1 MATPSVLLE
10 LRGIS
15 KSFTGLRV
23 LDGVDFDVA
32 PAEIHALAGE
42 NGAGKSTLMNIVSGV
57 LPADAGEMLWEGR
70 PVRVRT
76 PREAQNLGIAFV
88 HQELALAPDLSVA
101 ENIFLGRHPAA
112 LGWVRWRDIERRA
125 GELMEDLGH
134 GIDARVRVGDLSLAQ
149 RQLVEIARALAF
161 QSRLIIMDEPTAPL
175 TTRDAEGLFR
185 TMRALRGRG
194 VSIIYISHR
203 LKEIFEIADRVTVMR
218 DGRRVLAAQAAATTE
233 DELVRAMAGEVL
245 ARAAA
250 AAAPAAPKGNGQ
262 PALRLD
268 APHRL
273 TVHRGEIVGI
283 AGLAGAGRTELL
295 ESLFGA
301 NGHPVRA
308 EIDGA
313 PVTIRTPRDAIR
325 HGLALVPD
333 DRKAKGLVLGAGLWQ
348 NIALPAGRGRL
359 FLRAE
364 DERQAATRL
373 VDELR
378 IRAASIDQPLRFL
391 SGGNQQKAVLAKWL
405 YAGASIFLL
414 DEPTRG
420 VDVRSKAEIYE
431 IIREL
436 CARGCAVLVAS
447 SEMEELMA
455 LAGRIV
461 VMHRGRIAGELAR
474 HEASEEKI
482 LKLATGGTH

>member
-15 KSFTGLRV
+15 KSFSGFRV
-23 LDGVDFDVA
+23 LDGVDFTVW
-32 PAEIHALAGE
+32 PGEIHALAGE

-57 LPADAGEMLWEGR
+57 LTADSGEMRWEGCA
-70 PVRVRT
+70 VSVRT

-101 ENIFLGRHPAA
+101 ENIFLGRHPSAR
-112 LGWVRWRDIERRA
+112 GWVRWRDIERRSR
-125 GELMEDLGH
+125 ELLDELGH
-134 GIDARVRVGDLSLAQ
+134 GIDARARVRDLSLAQ

-185 TMRALRGRG
+185 TMRALRDRG

-218 DGRRVLAAQAAATTE
+218 DGRTVLSATPAATSE
-233 DELVRAMAGEVL
+233 DGLVRAMAGEVL
-245 ARAAA
+245 TRASAASPGAAA
-250 AAAPAAPKGNGQ
+250 GSMQ
-262 PALRLD
+262 PALRVD
-268 APHRL
+268 EPHRL
-273 TVHRGEIVGI
+273 TVHRGEVVGI
-283 AGLAGAGRTELL
+283 AGLAGAGRTRLL
-295 ESLFGA
+295 ETLFGA
-301 NGHPVRA
+301 RGRPVKA
-308 EIDGA
+308 EIDGT
-313 PVTIRTPRDAIR
+313 PVTIRHPQDAVR

-333 DRKAKGLVLGAGLWQ
+333 DRKAKGLVLGAGLVE
-348 NIALPAGRGRL
+348 NIALPAARGRL

-364 DERQAATRL
+364 VERLATERL

-405 YAGASIFLL
+405 YAGARIFLL

-431 IIREL
+431 IILTL

-461 VMHRGRIAGELAR
+461 VMHRGRIAGEMAR
-474 HEASEEKI
+474 HEASEERI

>member
-15 KSFTGLRV
+15 KSFSGFRV
-23 LDGVDFDVA
+23 LDGVDFDVR

-42 NGAGKSTLMNIVSGV
+42 NGAGKSTLMNIASGI
-57 LPADAGEMLWEGR
+57 LQADSGEMLWER
-70 PVRVRT
+70 RAAQVRT

-112 LGWVRWRDIERRA
+112 HGWVRWRDIEQRSA
-125 GELMEDLGH
+125 ALMEELGH
-134 GIDARVRVGDLSLAQ
+134 GIDARARVGNLSLAQ

-185 TMRALRGRG
+185 TMRALRERG
-194 VSIIYISHR
+194 VSIVYISHR
-203 LKEIFEIADRVTVMR
+203 LKELFEVADRVTVMR
-218 DGRRVLAAQAAATTE
+218 DGRSVASVAMDATTE
-233 DELVRAMAGEVL
+233 DWLVRAMAGDVL
-245 ARAAA
+245 AKAAA
-250 AAAPAAPKGNGQ
+250 EPPPAACNGNRH
-262 PALRLD
+262 PALRLNGT
-268 APHRL
+268 HRL
-273 TVHRGEIVGI
+273 TVNRGEIVGI

-301 NGHPVRA
+301 GGGAVRV

-313 PVTIRTPRDAIR
+313 AVTIRNPRDAIR
-325 HGLALVPD
+325 YGLALVPD

-348 NIALPAGRGRL
+348 NIALPAGRDRL
-359 FLRAE
+359 FLRAQ

-373 VDELR
+373 VGELR

-431 IIREL
+431 IIRNL

-455 LAGRIV
+455 LAARIV

-474 HEASEEKI
+474 DEASEEKI
-482 LKLATGGTH
+482 LKLATGGNH

>member
-1 MATPSVLLE
+1 MTTPSVLLE

-15 KSFTGLRV
+15 KSFSGFRV
-23 LDGVDFDVA
+23 LDGVDFDVR

-57 LPADAGEMLWEGR
+57 LPADAGEMRWDGR
-70 PVRVRT
+70 AVRVRT
-76 PREAQNLGIAFV
+76 PREAQSLGIAFV

-112 LGWVRWRDIERRA
+112 RGWVRWREIERRSR
-125 GELMEDLGH
+125 ELMEELGH
-134 GIDARVRVGDLSLAQ
+134 GIDALARVGDLSLAQ

-218 DGRRVLAAQAAATTE
+218 DGRRVLAAGTAETSE
-233 DELVRAMAGEVL
+233 DELVRAMAGDVL

-250 AAAPAAPKGNGQ
+250 VVPPVPHNGSTR
-262 PALRLD
+262 PALRLG

-273 TVHRGEIVGI
+273 TVQRGEVVGI

-301 NGHPVRA
+301 NGSPVEA

-313 PVTIRTPRDAIR
+313 PVTIRSPRDAIR
-325 HGLALVPD
+325 YGLALVPD

-373 VDELR
+373 VGELR

-391 SGGNQQKAVLAKWL
+391 SGDNQQKAVLAKWL

-431 IIREL
+431 IIRNL
-436 CARGCAVLVAS
+436 CARGCAVLMAS
-447 SEMEELMA
+447 SEMEELLA

-482 LKLATGGTH
+482 LKLATGGIH